1 MSKWERVRLGDV
13 ALIGAGQGAPQGD
26 DKYTQSGISFIKAG
40 NLFDLVNGEDE
51 SNIQKVND
59 EVARYYKLKKYTSG
73 TVVFAKSG
81 MSCMKGYVHTLKST
95 CYVVNHLA
103 CIIPSDYLY
112 SSYLKYFFV
121 EHPPNRLI
129 KDIAYPSITLGDI
142 SNIQIPL
149 PPLDEQR
156 RIAESL
162 DLASSLI
169 EKRKKQIE
177 LLDLLA
183 KSLFVEMFGDPVE
196 NPMGWEVVQLK
207 DITTKIGSGATPR
220 GGKESYKT
228 EGIHLIRSMNVH
240 NGRFKLLDLAFIDEK
255 QASQLDNVVVE
266 KDDVLINITG
276 ASVARSCIVPDNILP
291 ARVNQHVSIIRL
303 NKKFANSQF
312 INNVFVNINYQQ
324 KLLSLSNAGGATR
337 EAITKSQ
344 LEKLE
349 TILPPVD
356 LQIQFANVIEAIET
370 QKSLLQSGL
379 EKLEMNSKALMQ
391 KYFEET

>member
-1 MSKWERVRLGDV
+1 MSKWDMVRLGDV
-13 ALIGAGQGAPQGD
+13 CNIIMGQSPSSKTYNDKGIGLPFYQGKTDFGLFFPVARMYCDKPHKKTHQNDVLMSVRAPVGSVNIA
-26 DKYTQSGISFIKAG
+26 TETCCIGRGISALSPKPNYLDYKFLFYYCRAVEKNIEKMGVGSTFKAI
-40 NLFDLVNGEDE
+40 
-51 SNIQKVND
+51 S
-59 EVARYYKLKKYTSG
+59 R
-73 TVVFAKSG
+73 
-81 MSCMKGYVHTLKST
+81 
-95 CYVVNHLA
+95 
-103 CIIPSDYLY
+103 
-112 SSYLKYFFV
+112 
-121 EHPPNRLI
+121 
-129 KDIAYPSITLGDI
+129 KDIDSLLL
-142 SNIQIPL
+142 PL

-370 QKSLLQSGL
+370 QKSLLQNGL